1 MLRRSGRQ
9 LSRASEGYSCRLDDR
24 VKPVRKRGRVLLK
37 TKDATEIRSSEAL
50 DWSTEFMFN
59 VDRFHICAGL
69 VLLFGAIL
77 TSSLSAQQRQ
87 PLHPKY
93 TVQFFQ
99 LQVEN
104 QDLRMA
110 YRDVQ
115 PTGASKGKS
124 VLLLHGKN
132 FSGFY
137 WEPTIEFL
145 AQQGYRVI
153 APDQLGFGDS
163 SRPDIH
169 YSFHQMAE
177 NTKALPDHLGI
188 QQVCLIA
195 HSMGGM
201 LGVRFTLLFPA
212 TVEKLVLENPI
223 GLEDY
228 RKLVPYIPLQQQ
240 YAAELSQTY
249 EKMLDYQK
257 SYYPG
262 AWKPEYEVNVQ
273 DQASVLDSGEYP
285 RAAWSAAL
293 TYEMIYE
300 QPVVYELSEISRPTL
315 LVIGQD
321 DRTVVGKSHLPTNLQ
336 SVAGQY
342 PELGR
347 KAQAAIS
354 GSILVEIPGCGH
366 IPDIQKPDQFRKA
379 VVAFLGSGPSSR

>member
-1 MLRRSGRQ
+1 MI
-9 LSRASEGYSCRLDDR
+9 D
-24 VKPVRKRGRVLLK
+24 
-37 TKDATEIRSSEAL
+37 
-50 DWSTEFMFN
+50 F
-59 VDRFHICAGL
+59 DRFETRVTL
-69 VLLFGAIL
+69 VIVVLVGAIGAAR
-77 TSSLSAQQRQ
+77 SFAQRGE

-93 TVQFFQ
+93 SVQFFR

-110 YRDVQ
+110 YRDVG
-115 PTGASKGKS
+115 PTGAANGKA

-145 AQQGYRVI
+145 AQKGYRVI
-153 APDQLGFGDS
+153 APDQLGFGAS

-177 NTKALPDHLGI
+177 STKALLDYLGVK
-188 QQVCLIA
+188 QVDVIA

-201 LGVRFTLLFPA
+201 LGVRFTLLFPE
-212 TVEKLVLENPI
+212 TVEKLVLENPL

-249 EKMLDYQK
+249 EKMRDYQK

-262 AWKPEYEVNVQ
+262 AWKPEYEIYVQ
-273 DQASVLDSGEYP
+273 DQASVVDMGEYA
-285 RAAWSAAL
+285 RDAWSSAL

-300 QPVVYELSEISRPTL
+300 QPVVYEVGEISRPTL
-315 LVIGQD
+315 LIIGQD
-321 DRTVVGKSHLPTNLQ
+321 DRTVVGKNRLPPSLQ

-347 KAQAAIS
+347 RTHAAIK
-354 GSILVEIPGCGH
+354 GSTLVEVPDCGH
-366 IPDIQKPDQFRKA
+366 IPHIQKPEPFRSA
-379 VVAFLGSGPSSR
+379 VVTFFAVAPAAR

>member
-1 MLRRSGRQ
+1 MMVESSLQRIDLRLVTEDWGR
-9 LSRASEGYSCRLDDR
+9 GFMIDCHRL
-24 VKPVRKRGRVLLK
+24 
-37 TKDATEIRSSEAL
+37 ATRTTLA
-50 DWSTEFMFN
+50 
-59 VDRFHICAGL
+59 L
-69 VLLFGAIL
+69 VLLGAIWP
-77 TSSLSAQQRQ
+77 SFGQQTQ
-87 PLHPKY
+87 VLHPKY

-110 YRDVQ
+110 YRDVP
-115 PTGASKGKS
+115 PTGPSNGKS

-145 AQQGYRVI
+145 TQQGYRVI
-153 APDQLGFGDS
+153 APDQLGFGAS

-177 NTKALPDHLGI
+177 NTKALLDHLGI
-188 QQVCLIA
+188 QHVDVIA

-201 LGVRFTLLFPA
+201 LGVRFTLLFPD

-228 RKLVPYIPLQQQ
+228 RKLVPYIPLEQQ

-249 EKMLDYQK
+249 EKMRDYQK
-257 SYYPG
+257 TYYPG
-262 AWKPEYEVNVQ
+262 AWKPEYEIYVQ
-273 DQASVLDSGEYP
+273 DQASILSMGEYA
-285 RAAWSAAL
+285 RDAWSSAL

-300 QPVVYELSEISRPTL
+300 QPVIYELDEIKRPTL
-315 LVIGQD
+315 LIIGQA
-321 DRTVVGKSHLPTNLQ
+321 DRTVVGKNRMPPGLQ

-347 KAQAAIS
+347 KAQGAIK
-354 GSILVEIPGCGH
+354 GSTLVEIAECGH
-366 IPDIQKPDQFRKA
+366 IPHIQKPDEFRKA
-379 VVAFLGSGPSSR
+379 VMTFFAAEPSSR

>member
-1 MLRRSGRQ
+1 MFDFHPFET
-9 LSRASEGYSCRLDDR
+9 RA
-24 VKPVRKRGRVLLK
+24 LL
-37 TKDATEIRSSEAL
+37 A
-50 DWSTEFMFN
+50 
-59 VDRFHICAGL
+59 L
-69 VLLFGAIL
+69 VLLWAIGAPPL
-77 TSSLSAQQRQ
+77 VAEPGQG
-87 PLHPKY
+87 LHPKY
-93 TVQFFQ
+93 SVQFFQ
-99 LQVEN
+99 LQVED

-115 PTGASKGKS
+115 PTSGANGKT

-153 APDQLGFGDS
+153 APDQLGFGAS

-169 YSFHQMAE
+169 YSFHQMAQ
-177 NTKALPDHLGI
+177 NTKALLDHLGVK
-188 QQVCLIA
+188 QVYLIA

-201 LGVRFTLLFPA
+201 LGVRFTVLFPE

-228 RKLVPYIPLQQQ
+228 RKLVPYISLQQQ

-257 SYYPG
+257 TYYPG
-262 AWKPEYEVNVQ
+262 AWKPEYEVYVQ
-273 DQASVLDSGEYP
+273 DQASVLGTGEYP
-285 RAAWSAAL
+285 RDAWSSAL

-300 QPVVYELSEISRPTL
+300 QPIVYELGEISRPTL
-315 LVIGQD
+315 LIIGQA
-321 DRTVVGKSHLPTNLQ
+321 DRTVVGKNRLPPGLQ

-347 KAQAAIS
+347 KTHAAIK
-354 GSILVEIPGCGH
+354 GSTLVEVPECGH
-366 IPDIQKPDQFRKA
+366 IPHIQKPEEFRKA
-379 VVAFLGSGPSSR
+379 VVTFFAAAPSTR